1 MTTAGSRAILPRLA
15 AFTFDL
21 CVTKK
26 EKKVEGSKVTL
37 SRFFAQELGFV
48 VANPSITLNTIHYKH
63 KRLHVYTK
71 KNSYLMSRIS
81 FYIIPGKIHIHVL
94 LIFSAVPLT
103 INATMCHLPHLGHL
117 QII

>member
-63 KRLHVYTK
+63 KRLYTK

>member
-21 CVTKK
+21 CLTKK
-26 EKKVEGSKVTL
+26 EKEVERSKVTL

-48 VANPSITLNTIHYKH
+48 VANPSITLNTIHYKQ
-63 KRLHVYTK
+63 KRLYTK

-81 FYIIPGKIHIHVL
+81 CFIIPDKIHIAHLFSSTFDNQSNNVL
-94 LIFSAVPLT
+94 ST
-103 INATMCHLPHLGHL
+103 ISRTFA
-117 QII
+117 II

>member
-26 EKKVEGSKVTL
+26 EKKVERSKVTL

-48 VANPSITLNTIHYKH
+48 SCKHQYHFKYYTLQ
-63 KRLHVYTK
+63 
-71 KNSYLMSRIS
+71 
-81 FYIIPGKIHIHVL
+81 
-94 LIFSAVPLT
+94 A
-103 INATMCHLPHLGHL
+103 
-117 QII
+117 

>member
-48 VANPSITLNTIHYKH
+48 VSL
-63 KRLHVYTK
+63 
-71 KNSYLMSRIS
+71 
-81 FYIIPGKIHIHVL
+81 
-94 LIFSAVPLT
+94 
-103 INATMCHLPHLGHL
+103 
-117 QII
+117 

>member
-81 FYIIPGKIHIHVL
+81 FFIIPDKIHIAHL
-94 LIFSAVPLT
+94 FSSTFDNQSNNVPST
-103 INATMCHLPHLGHL
+103 ISRTFA
-117 QII
+117 II